1 MPEQTQDIYVLAD
14 VLVPCCLLL
23 FPLLAFEIHK
33 EHWIHK
39 VNTVLC
45 PEYLSEW
52 QKLKTVEQRTGR
64 GLGEV
69 S

>member
-14 VLVPCCLLL
+14 VLIPCCLLL
-23 FPLLAFEIHK
+23 FPLLAFEIIK
-33 EHWIHK
+33 NIGYHK

-52 QKLKTVEQRTGR
+52 QKLKSSME
-64 GLGEV
+64 L
-69 S
+69 